1 MVNVQRIP
9 EAQIQWAKAFVEALE
24 SQDETKLEALVQRYQ
39 QDPSVA
45 GAEEMLRT
53 PLHRAI
59 WALNP
64 WGIQYLLQHHPTEL
78 GLEEVNGLFLAL
90 GTCDEEHLDVAT
102 DLIQSIWP
110 ALRTVFETSDAGRL
124 QVLAALM
131 DDLMDDFPGPP
142 VARHCWQA
150 LGMKAWCEGIVD
162 QPYRAPGE
170 QFRVTALQ
178 MAWLRGG
185 AAAATLLLDAGASPV
200 TVEPSCELSTWSLVE
215 ALGVRDHALAH
226 KAQATIAGYAMP
238 ASHLRALAQQ
248 RWSTFNP
255 TLQEKVA
262 DAFTAMCQA
271 PQRWAAVENHVRAL
285 QLEQRL
291 PAPRPRSASPRF

>member
-1 MVNVQRIP
+1 MVSIQEFPKAPVQWNR
-9 EAQIQWAKAFVEALE
+9 EFVDALE
-24 SQDETKLEALVQRYQ
+24 SQDGAKLEALVQRYRK
-39 QDPSVA
+39 DPSLA
-45 GAEEMLRT
+45 GSDEMFRT
-53 PLHRAI
+53 PLRRAI

-90 GTCDEEHLDVAT
+90 ATCDEDHLDLAT
-102 DLIQSIWP
+102 GLIQSAWP
-110 ALRTVFETSDAGRL
+110 ALRTVFETSAAGRL
-124 QVLAALM
+124 QVLAA
-131 DDLMDDFPGPP
+131 LMDDFPGPP

-150 LGMKAWCEGIVD
+150 LGMREWCAGIVD
-162 QPYRAPGE
+162 QPYTAPGE
-170 QFRVTALQ
+170 QYNVTALQ

-185 AAAATLLLDAGASPV
+185 ATAAALLLDAGASPV
-200 TVEPSCELSTWSLVE
+200 AVEPSCELSTWSLVA
-215 ALGVRDHALAH
+215 ALSVRDHALAH
-226 KAQATIAGYAMP
+226 QVQADLAGYDMP
-238 ASHLRALAQQ
+238 DSHLKTLAKQ
-248 RWSTFNP
+248 RWPTFNP
-255 TLQEKVA
+255 ALQEKVA